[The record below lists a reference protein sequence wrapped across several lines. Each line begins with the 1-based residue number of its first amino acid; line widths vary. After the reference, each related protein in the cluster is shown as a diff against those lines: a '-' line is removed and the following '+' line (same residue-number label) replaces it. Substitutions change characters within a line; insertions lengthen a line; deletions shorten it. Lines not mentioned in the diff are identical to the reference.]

1 MYKFLKHSIVLV
13 FSVLVLSSV
22 LYFNP
27 QLYQKEISR
36 PVSEANFFEK
46 CLYPTV
52 KVCDKEGT
60 SGGSGFITRSTLVN
74 GKFYNVV
81 LCAAH
86 VISPIEQI
94 KIVVAKYKDFC
105 DTDCETAYDGV
116 VYAVNTDRDLA
127 IICFISSEQMPVV
140 ELDFKPITHFNTP
153 VFRIGYGNLESARID
168 YGFIT
173 QNSNKEAIN
182 LIRTNVFTVMGDSG
196 GPLFLSSNNKVIGVA
211 HKIKTLK
218 NTLLPNISYYVP
230 IDSFFD
236 WNCEMQQ
243 AFDFVY
249 DSKADFPL
257 TPYEK
262 IKLKDYF

>member
-1 MYKFLKHSIVLV
+1 MLIFCVLIV
-13 FSVLVLSSV
+13 SSV
-22 LYFNP
+22 LYYNP
-27 QLYQKEISR
+27 QIYKKEILQ
-36 PVSEANFFEK
+36 PISEVNFFEK

-52 KVCDKEGT
+52 KVCDQNAS
-60 SGGSGFITRSTLVN
+60 SGGSGFITRSSLVN
-74 GKFYNVV
+74 GKYYNVV

-86 VISPIEQI
+86 VIQPIDQI
-94 KIVVAKYKDFC
+94 KIIVAKYKDFC
-105 DTDCETAYDGV
+105 DTDCEAAYDAV
-116 VYAVNTDRDLA
+116 VYAVNAERDLA
-127 IICFISSEQMPVV
+127 IICFISNEKMPIV

-173 QNSNKEAIN
+173 QNSNKEALN
-182 LIRTNVFTVMGDSG
+182 LLRTNVFTVMGDSG
-196 GPLFLSSNNKVIGVA
+196 GPLFLSSNKKVIGVA
-211 HKIKTLK
+211 HKIKTFK

-236 WNCEMQQ
+236 WNFEMQQ

-249 DSKADFPL
+249 DSKADFPI

-262 IKLKDYF
+262 IKLKSYF